1 MQIRTK
7 RKRKGGGLEARIEV
21 LFPALLMRNRGL
33 DGPSLTV
40 EVGGSLGRG
49 VSLKSHYGAVRACLD
64 SMGIHEEVQYPGKKV
79 KGGFLEVL
87 YPGKKVKG
95 GFLFETIVRLGLPS
109 CELPEGSNAGQ

>member
-1 MQIRTK
+1 MQIKTK
-7 RKRKGGGLEARIEV
+7 RKRKGGGLAARIDV

-64 SMGIHEEVQYPGKKV
+64 SMGIHG
-79 KGGFLEVL
+79 LEVL
-87 YPGKKVKG
+87 YPGKKIVG
-95 GFLFETIVRLGLPS
+95 GFMFETVVRLAN
-109 CELPEGSNAGQ
+109 E